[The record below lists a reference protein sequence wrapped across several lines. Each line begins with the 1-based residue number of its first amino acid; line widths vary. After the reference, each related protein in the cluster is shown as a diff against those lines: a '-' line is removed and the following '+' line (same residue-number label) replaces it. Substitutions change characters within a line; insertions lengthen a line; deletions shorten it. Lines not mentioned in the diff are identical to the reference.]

1 MGADQCRRVDHE
13 GLLEKKSMEGCP
25 FLCLEDIHLHFASVL
40 IGGDQLTVA
49 LMRGTQ
55 ALRDTEE
62 TPVPRLEGMVSVI
75 EDWHAQVALLK
86 VYFILHLTIP
96 GHVITHAALLQNM
109 LTCIERLYKDT
120 LSNESGTM
128 FQLRNLILIATDNFL
143 LLLLHDHTIAATLTS
158 TESACYVRFQK

>member
-1 MGADQCRRVDHE
+1 
-13 GLLEKKSMEGCP
+13 
-25 FLCLEDIHLHFASVL
+25 
-40 IGGDQLTVA
+40 
-49 LMRGTQ
+49 MRGTQ

-75 EDWHAQVALLK
+75 EDWHARVALLK

-128 FQLRNLILIATDNFL
+128 FQLRNLILITIL
-143 LLLLHDHTIAATLTS
+143 LLLLHAHTIAATLTS
-158 TESACYVRFQK
+158 TESAC